1 MSPHSAHTS
10 ETRLRICILAAA
22 LAAIGLISVPSA
34 GAELTKIKT
43 VHFSET
49 ETSAPISTSANF
61 PAVGSRELSAAVI
74 GTKAFGPGR
83 KGQVSLLIVTGGN
96 VADLL
101 YTVTGTDF
109 FAAGTQRWKA
119 TGRAV
124 LHANGSV
131 TSVGKGRYVG
141 GTRMYLHARGSFSF
155 SSSQP
160 SLTAPTVLKSTGKL
174 VY

>member
-1 MSPHSAHTS
+1 M
-10 ETRLRICILAAA
+10 RLRICILAAA
-22 LAAIGLISVPSA
+22 LAVMGLISVPSA

-43 VHFSET
+43 VRFSET

-61 PAVGSRELSAAVI
+61 PTVGSRELSAAVI
-74 GTKAFGPGR
+74 STKAFGPGR

-101 YTVTGTDF
+101 YTAAGTDF

-141 GTRMYLHARGSFSF
+141 GTGIYRHARGSFSF
-155 SSSQP
+155 SSRQP